1 MHISE
6 CLHVSKNHVL
16 HFFLITTNKTK
27 QKFLHTFVDIAKE
40 TAFEKNQTM
49 ETQLELEL
57 PEVRLKQMTMY
68 L

>member
-6 CLHVSKNHVL
+6 CLHVSKHHVL
-16 HFFLITTNKTK
+16 HFFLIATNKTK

-49 ETQLELEL
+49 ETLLELEL